1 VLRTKNAWCATELL
15 AQLLQGRSIE
25 DVMKEFGNVSRQM
38 ADNPMLQWLGRFL
51 VEQTRGVSGLPLG

>member
-1 VLRTKNAWCATELL
+1 MELL

-38 ADNPMLQWLGRFL
+38 ADNPMLQWLGPL
-51 VEQTRGVSGLPLG
+51 PRGANSRRIRSSPRVIELDPR